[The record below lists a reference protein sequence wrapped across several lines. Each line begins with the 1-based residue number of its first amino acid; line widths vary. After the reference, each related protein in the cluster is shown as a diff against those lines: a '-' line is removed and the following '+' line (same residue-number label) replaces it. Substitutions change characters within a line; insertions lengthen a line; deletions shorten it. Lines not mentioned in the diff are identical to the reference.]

1 MIRIAPAWTWML
13 VLHGTVAFTIHRSH
27 NATKNNATKKS
38 QTHDPGIRTE
48 KKKKKKK
55 KKNRQPSAVML
66 IIFKWQL
73 SSERNPFPVAVGIAG
88 ARPLAYSAD

>member
-1 MIRIAPAWTWML
+1 MAQ
-13 VLHGTVAFTIHRSH
+13 LHSQSTGLTMQQRTMRQRRAKPTTLGFERK
-27 NATKNNATKKS
+27 KN
-38 QTHDPGIRTE
+38 
-48 KKKKKKK
+48 KK

>member
-1 MIRIAPAWTWML
+1 
-13 VLHGTVAFTIHRSH
+13 
-27 NATKNNATKKS
+27 
-38 QTHDPGIRTE
+38 
-48 KKKKKKK
+48 
-55 KKNRQPSAVML
+55 ML